1 MDKQN
6 SGKAWFITIIAIL
19 ATILFSFSVYKVAAT
34 MGLMMNDLSIG
45 TGMGGWL
52 ISICTVIGI
61 VLCIPA
67 GNIMIK
73 TGPKALVIAALT
85 ASLVGTVIG
94 VISTSLTMLFISR
107 FIEGIGYAL
116 IGVAVPP
123 IIAAWF
129 TEEKRGLPMSIFS
142 CWIGFGLLA
151 VLNCS
156 NLVVNPAN
164 AASWRNVWWLNIVL
178 VAVFLV
184 LVALFVKLP
193 KASAETQIM
202 EAAPDSYLKEGL
214 GSAATW
220 FLGVVFFVFAFGC
233 GVVTSFSSTYC
244 QKAFGFSVVQANSYT
259 SLLTICMIIGGF
271 VAGFI
276 LNKVKNRSIFLVITM
291 ILSAIVFI
299 LTFVYG
305 KNWVMAYMLV
315 GGFIIQM
322 VPATIFTIAPEAA
335 ATPATI
341 GITMGVITSFMNLGG
356 LGPSIAGMALERGF
370 QAATWI
376 NVFVSIVGII
386 AAFLFAMAMK
396 KKTV

>member
-1 MDKQN
+1 MDNQN
-6 SGKAWFITIIAIL
+6 SGKAWLITIIAIL
-19 ATILFSFSVYKVAAT
+19 ATVLFSFSVYKVAAT
-34 MGLMMNDLSIG
+34 MGLMMTDLNIG
-45 TGMGGWL
+45 TGLGGWL

-61 VLCIPA
+61 ILCIPA

-73 TGPKALVIAALT
+73 TGPKALVITALI
-85 ASLVGTVIG
+85 ANLAGTVIG
-94 VISTSLTMLFISR
+94 LMSASLTILFISR

-142 CWIGFGLLA
+142 CWIALGLLA

-164 AASWRNVWWLNIVL
+164 AASWRNVWWLNVVL
-178 VAVFLV
+178 AVVFLI

-193 KASAETQIM
+193 KASAGAETI
-202 EAAPDSYLKEGL
+202 EAGQTSYLKEGL

-220 FLGVVFFVFAFGC
+220 LLGIVFFVFAFGC

-244 QKAFGFSVVQANSYT
+244 QKAFGFSTAQANSYT
-259 SLLTICMIIGGF
+259 SLLTIGMIIGGV

-276 LNKVKNRSIFLVITM
+276 LNRTKNRPLVLVITM

-335 ATPATI
+335 ASPATI

-356 LGPSIAGMALERGF
+356 LGPSMAGMALEKGF
-370 QAATWI
+370 QVATTV
-376 NVFVSIVGII
+376 NVLISAVGVI
-386 AAFLFAMAMK
+386 AAILFAMAMK